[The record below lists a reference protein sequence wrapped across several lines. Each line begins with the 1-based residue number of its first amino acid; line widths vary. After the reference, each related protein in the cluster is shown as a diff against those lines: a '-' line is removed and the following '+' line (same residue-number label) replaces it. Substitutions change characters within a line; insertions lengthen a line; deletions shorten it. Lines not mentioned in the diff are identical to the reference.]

1 MEIDKNINKQV
12 ARLMD
17 VNMNRQEFLKYIA
30 IVVLGVVGISNII
43 KVFKDASPNRVNS
56 TATKAPMVLAAVLT
70 AARDCPYAQP
80 TKDIA
85 HYRFITGC
93 LCLNMV

>member
-56 TATKAPMVLAAVLT
+56 TATKSTHGFGSGAYG
-70 AARDCPYAQP
+70 R
-80 TKDIA
+80 
-85 HYRFITGC
+85 
-93 LCLNMV
+93 